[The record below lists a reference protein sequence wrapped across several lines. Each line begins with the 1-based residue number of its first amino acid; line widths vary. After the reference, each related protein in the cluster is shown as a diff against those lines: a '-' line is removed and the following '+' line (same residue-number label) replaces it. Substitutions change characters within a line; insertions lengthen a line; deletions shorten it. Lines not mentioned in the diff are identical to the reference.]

1 METTK
6 KDTCELQT
14 PTVGEAKMVE
24 ACDKFCATDGKQLS
38 LPLLLG
44 NMAYGFNQAQM
55 ADICTVEDGITLDKT
70 ELTECRFKRSGLYR
84 IQKQT
89 AKFIAANEV
98 VAAEQLAFQAKMNV
112 EAKRFRD
119 QLVSVEFKEE
129 LALTSKRNKPSKI
142 AEKLEEFKA
151 AGALEDTGNEMK
163 KAMEELST
171 EGEELKKSVEENLAM
186 TLEYFANC
194 NKLFLAHGAEGEV
207 LLDICPQGSTECIEG
222 EEGEHVGCCCASNPI
237 IIPPGTSY
245 RIDGITAVEGG
256 TVDGDEYRQLQA
268 DDGTVD
274 VCAEAHQ
281 AAESDTAAA
290 RARIDALGQQHI
302 YEAYDAA
309 MTEKY
314 PEYTQH
320 CGSRRLSAIGGERGL
335 DEEGH
340 AEKALPSESSLD
352 FPQPIVSVLRLL
364 F

>member
-70 ELTECRFKRSGLYR
+70 ELAQCRYKRSGLYK

-119 QLVSVEFKEE
+119 QLVSAEFKEE
-129 LALTSKRNKPSKI
+129 LALTSKRNKPKAI
-142 AEKLEEFKA
+142 AEKLQEFTE

-163 KAMEELST
+163 KAMEELNT
-171 EGEELKKSVEENLAM
+171 EGEELKNRLRK
-186 TLEYFANC
+186 
-194 NKLFLAHGAEGEV
+194 
-207 LLDICPQGSTECIEG
+207 I
-222 EEGEHVGCCCASNPI
+222 
-237 IIPPGTSY
+237 
-245 RIDGITAVEGG
+245 
-256 TVDGDEYRQLQA
+256 
-268 DDGTVD
+268 
-274 VCAEAHQ
+274 
-281 AAESDTAAA
+281 
-290 RARIDALGQQHI
+290 
-302 YEAYDAA
+302 
-309 MTEKY
+309 
-314 PEYTQH
+314 
-320 CGSRRLSAIGGERGL
+320 SR
-335 DEEGH
+335 
-340 AEKALPSESSLD
+340 
-352 FPQPIVSVLRLL
+352 
-364 F
+364 